1 MGCLR
6 NVHEFI
12 GALREEDRLQFLDIL
27 RSILEDSNLK
37 WRIRDT
43 IASHIEDYAQI
54 FPVKYVF
61 QQICPWT
68 MTLCKDKVAEVRIH
82 AAQQVYSLVGK
93 MYESKPNFQT
103 LCTKLIQ
110 FAQSDTYIERQT

>member
-1 MGCLR
+1 
-6 NVHEFI
+6 
-12 GALREEDRLQFLDIL
+12 
-27 RSILEDSNLK
+27 
-37 WRIRDT
+37 
-43 IASHIEDYAQI
+43 
-54 FPVKYVF
+54 
-61 QQICPWT
+61 